1 MQLAD
6 TSPDDDSSAF
16 IQALFPLILEFK
28 DNKKI
33 IFFRYFVLFII
44 LRLII
49 FYFTNYY
56 VFFEKIYN
64 LLYIK
69 AFLDIA
75 MMSIFFGLTIF
86 FNLKLMKKLFN
97 YRS

>member
-1 MQLAD
+1 VIM
-6 TSPDDDSSAF
+6 
-16 IQALFPLILEFK
+16 I
-28 DNKKI
+28 
-33 IFFRYFVLFII
+33 
-44 LRLII
+44 
-49 FYFTNYY
+49 
-56 VFFEKIYN
+56 FEKIYN

-86 FNLKLMKKLFN
+86 FNLKLIKKLFN